1 MIMRKFILHFL
12 LLFSVVAFA
21 QKSIKGK
28 VTDESGIPLPGAS
41 VLIEG
46 TTTGTTTDFDGVFTL
61 DVRQGQTI
69 VVSYIGYRKI
79 SRQVDSQD
87 TYDFILTTDNALDEV
102 VVSALGFKENRDKIA
117 STYSKMQ
124 ANDVVR
130 SGEPTLINGLAGKA
144 SGITISA
151 TSADPGA
158 GSNIQ
163 IRGASSI
170 IGQTQPLIIIDGVP
184 TNNDNFEGFGSGAD
198 GGISQQSR
206 LNDINPNDIESIQI
220 FKGASAGAIYG
231 SKALGGVIVIT
242 TKRGA
247 EGKMRASYNTSI
259 SYDIINVRH
268 PMQKSY
274 GQGAN
279 GKYSPT
285 ATNSWGDFIEAR
297 SGEADAINTSGEYFL
312 ANTGVAYYPITKK
325 NSMEVYVDRNFDLV
339 FTTGSTQT
347 HQFNLSG
354 GNNKGTYYMSMNKVN
369 QNGIMRNSNYNKSS
383 FTLAT
388 TYNFSEWLRNNS
400 KVIYST
406 NYSNRIQQGS
416 NTAGIYL
423 GLLRTPPDF
432 DISGYKGTYFDKN
445 GNPIEDRHRSYR
457 RYLGNSS
464 SATYNNP
471 LWTLYEQTSDTDVN
485 RVVASTE
492 FTATLKPWWN
502 AVLRSGLDQYTD
514 DRVYFFPMF
523 SSDGATNGRYQNET
537 FNVTEVNTELISS
550 MQFSWDNLDLNLIS
564 GFAMN
569 DSQRKQT
576 YLEAVDFLYNARL
589 QNPAVAATK
598 NYEERNRL
606 FRTVRGYVQSQFQY
620 KDYLN
625 MNLGATY
632 EDASSSS
639 KSFIYPS
646 AELGF
651 NWGGLVK
658 EDMTKGLSFGKLRLA
673 YGEVGLPPG
682 AHLFSTTYENA
693 SYSSYSDLISLDAFG
708 GGFRV
713 NDDKGNPN
721 LEFEKK
727 RELELGLDLRFFR
740 NRLSLSGTIYRNETR
755 DALLYLD
762 LNPSEGYNSIYQN
775 AGRIENKGWETEFE
789 YALVK
794 GDDFNLSVFGN
805 VFANRNKVLDLSGVA
820 SVNLTSGSSVKSSAV
835 VGQPLGVLLGS
846 AALRDAN
853 GNLELD
859 KNGFPQ
865 LDPTGDKV
873 IGDPNPDWRGS
884 FGVRANYKGLKLNA
898 LFDTSQ
904 GNDLAERTR
913 YVLYGFGTHADVG
926 NTVTVSSDIVN
937 YAGTTI
943 AAGSTV
949 RGNIQNFGGGDVLL
963 DEKWYTTLGGGFG
976 GSVIS
981 EFAVADA
988 SYVRFR
994 ELTLGYELKNA
1005 LVEKLKLSSVD
1016 INLTGRNL
1024 ALFTNIRGIDPDVNQ
1039 FGNGNGKGLDYFTNP
1054 ASKSYLF
1061 GITINY

>member
-1 MIMRKFILHFL
+1 
-12 LLFSVVAFA
+12 S
-21 QKSIKGK
+21 
-28 VTDESGIPLPGAS
+28 
-41 VLIEG
+41 
-46 TTTGTTTDFDGVFTL
+46 
-61 DVRQGQTI
+61 
-69 VVSYIGYRKI
+69 
-79 SRQVDSQD
+79 
-87 TYDFILTTDNALDEV
+87 
-102 VVSALGFKENRDKIA
+102 
-117 STYSKMQ
+117 
-124 ANDVVR
+124 
-130 SGEPTLINGLAGKA
+130 
-144 SGITISA
+144 
-151 TSADPGA
+151 
-158 GSNIQ
+158 
-163 IRGASSI
+163 
-170 IGQTQPLIIIDGVP
+170 
-184 TNNDNFEGFGSGAD
+184 
-198 GGISQQSR
+198 
-206 LNDINPNDIESIQI
+206 
-220 FKGASAGAIYG
+220 
-231 SKALGGVIVIT
+231 
-242 TKRGA
+242 
-247 EGKMRASYNTSI
+247 
-259 SYDIINVRH
+259 
-268 PMQKSY
+268 
-274 GQGAN
+274 
-279 GKYSPT
+279 
-285 ATNSWGDFIEAR
+285 
-297 SGEADAINTSGEYFL
+297 
-312 ANTGVAYYPITKK
+312 
-325 NSMEVYVDRNFDLV
+325 DRNFDAV
-339 FTTGSTQT
+339 FTTGNTKT
-347 HQFNLSG
+347 HQFNISG
-354 GNNKGTYYMSMNKVN
+354 GNNKGTYYMSMNKVD
-369 QNGIMRNSNYNKSS
+369 QSGIMRNSSYNKQS

-388 TYNFSEWLRNNS
+388 TYNFNDWLKNSS

-432 DISGYKGTYFDKN
+432 DISGYIGTYYDNN
-445 GNPIEDRHRSYR
+445 GNPTENRHRSYR
-457 RYLGNSS
+457 RYLGNST

-471 LWTLYEQTSDTDVN
+471 LWTLFEQTSDTDVN
-485 RVVASTE
+485 RVVATTE
-492 FTATLKPWWN
+492 FTATLAPWWN
-502 AVLRSGLDQYTD
+502 AVFRSGLDQYTD

-537 FNVTEVNTELISS
+537 FQVTDVNAEIISS
-550 MQFSWDNLDLNLIS
+550 MQFSLENLDINLIS
-564 GFAMN
+564 GFAIN

-589 QNPAVAATK
+589 KNPAVAATK

-620 KDYLN
+620 KDFLN
-625 MNLGATY
+625 LNLGATY

-639 KSFIYPS
+639 KSFVYPS
-646 AELGF
+646 AELGL
-651 NWGGLVK
+651 NWGELIK

-682 AHLFSTTYENA
+682 AHLFATTYENA

-713 NDDKGNPN
+713 NDDKGNPD

-727 RELELGLDLRFFR
+727 KEYELGIDLRFFR
-740 NRLSLSGTIYRNETR
+740 NRLSLSGTLYRNETR

-762 LNPSEGYNSIYQN
+762 LNPSEGYNSIYKN

-789 YALVK
+789 YAVFR
-794 GDDFNLSVFGN
+794 GADFNLSVYGN
-805 VFANRNKVLDLSGVA
+805 VFANRNKVLDLSGVT

-835 VGQPLGVLLGS
+835 VGQPLGILMGS

-859 KNGFPQ
+859 ANGFPQ

-884 FGVRANYKGLKLNA
+884 LGLRANYKGFKLNA

-926 NTVTVSSDIVN
+926 KTVTVPSDIVN
-937 YAGTTI
+937 YQGTTI
-943 AAGSTV
+943 PAGSTV
-949 RGNIQNFGGGDVLL
+949 RGNIMNFGGGDVLL

-981 EFAVADA
+981 EFAIGDA

-994 ELTLGYELKNA
+994 ELTLGYELKSTI
-1005 LVEKLKLSSVD
+1005 VEKLKLRSVD
-1016 INLTGRNL
+1016 FNVTGRNL
-1024 ALFTNIRGIDPDVNQ
+1024 ALFTDLRGIDPDVNQ

-1054 ASKSYLF
+1054 GSKSILL